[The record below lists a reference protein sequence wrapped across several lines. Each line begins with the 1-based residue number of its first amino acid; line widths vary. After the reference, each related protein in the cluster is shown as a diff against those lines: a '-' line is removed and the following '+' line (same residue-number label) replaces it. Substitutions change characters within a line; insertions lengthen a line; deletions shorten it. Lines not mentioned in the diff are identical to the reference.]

1 MARSSGV
8 RGHRIGSG
16 PAGESER
23 GGDLVARVLVTFW
36 CASGHSTPTRF
47 AAEAVVPE
55 EWECHRC
62 GMPAGQDQENPPAA
76 TRVAPY
82 KTHLAYVRER
92 RSDADAEILL
102 AQALAKLRG
111 TAS

>member
-8 RGHRIGSG
+8 RGRRVGSG

-23 GGDLVARVLVTFW
+23 GNDLIARVAVTFW
-36 CASGHSTPTRF
+36 CSSGHSTRAHF
-47 AAEAVVPE
+47 AAAAVAPDT
-55 EWECHRC
+55 WECRGC
-62 GMPAGQDQENPPAA
+62 GLPAGPDRDNPPAA
-76 TRVAPY
+76 ARVAPY

-102 AQALAKLRG
+102 AQALAKLR
-111 TAS
+111 AS